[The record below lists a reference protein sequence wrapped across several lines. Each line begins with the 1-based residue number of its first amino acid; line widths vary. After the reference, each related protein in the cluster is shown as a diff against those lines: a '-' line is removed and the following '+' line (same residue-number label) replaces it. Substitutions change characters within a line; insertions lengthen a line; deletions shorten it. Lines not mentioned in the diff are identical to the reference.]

1 MCNVGLLGFLP
12 FSQQSLEGLWVVQ
25 IVRLLIFKMSMLQ
38 KRIPVEWYEKVTLVV
53 QILIKVPHFP
63 KGYICKTVKTKHSK
77 KAEWRNVECK
87 KKKKKNFLLKQEREV
102 KNTAC
107 TETCVCTGF
116 RSLPRVKCC
125 TSKQHPPPPP
135 PHHLETRHCGWYS
148 TRPSSDH
155 TLLFF
160 PATLSLLLLLA
171 PLNAPIPYLTFSRK
185 KKYRG
190 GKEKEKR
197 EEKGAMPPK
206 VLLLHKY

>member
-1 MCNVGLLGFLP
+1 MR
-12 FSQQSLEGLWVVQ
+12 

-38 KRIPVEWYEKVTLVV
+38 KHIPVDWYKKVTLVV

-87 KKKKKNFLLKQEREV
+87 KKQKNFLLKQEREV

-125 TSKQHPPPPP
+125 TSKQHPPPPIT
-135 PHHLETRHCGWYS
+135 L
-148 TRPSSDH
+148 RPGTVGGTVPDP
-155 TLLFF
+155 
-160 PATLSLLLLLA
+160 PATTPCYSFQ
-171 PLNAPIPYLTFSRK
+171 PLFPCSCF
-185 KKYRG
+185 
-190 GKEKEKR
+190 
-197 EEKGAMPPK
+197 
-206 VLLLHKY
+206 